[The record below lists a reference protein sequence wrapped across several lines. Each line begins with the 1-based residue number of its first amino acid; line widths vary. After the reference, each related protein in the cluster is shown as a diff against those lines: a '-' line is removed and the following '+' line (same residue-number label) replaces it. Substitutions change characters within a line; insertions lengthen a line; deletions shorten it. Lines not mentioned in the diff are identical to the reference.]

1 MATVTDTG
9 VGYVEKT
16 QRRKVL
22 QRYRKQVG
30 RLIIHVVAILLLIV
44 FMAPVYWMI
53 ATSVKEP
60 ADVGNYPVEFW
71 PREPRWENYIEVWR
85 RANVPRYMLNSFRLA
100 VMYTVLTVF
109 TSSLAGYAF
118 ARFRI
123 KHKSKLFSIVLAT
136 LIMPPMVNIIP
147 QFLIFHRVGVL
158 NTYLPWMFFGIGAS
172 AYHIFLFRQFF
183 SSIPK
188 DLEDAATIDGCSRA
202 STFFRIIAPIS
213 TTAFA
218 AGAIFAFQW
227 TWSDYLLPSLY
238 LQQARQTFAVA
249 VARGL
254 HAPFRPDYAPDYPVQ
269 LAGAV
274 YFILP
279 LAAMFFLMQKY
290 IVKGVV
296 TTGLK
301 G

>member
-1 MATVTDTG
+1 MATLTETNDTF
-9 VGYVEKT
+9 VERAH
-16 QRRKVL
+16 RRKIL
-22 QRYRKQVG
+22 QRYRKQIGSVV
-30 RLIIHVVAILLLIV
+30 IHVIAILLLVV

-71 PREPRWENYIEVWR
+71 PDEPLWENYVEVWR
-85 RANVPRYMLNSFRLA
+85 RANVPRYMWNSFTLSA
-100 VMYTVLTVF
+100 MYTVLTVF

-118 ARFRI
+118 ARFRV
-123 KHKSKLFSIVLAT
+123 KYKAKLFTIVLAT
-136 LIMPPMVNIIP
+136 LIIPPMVNIIP
-147 QFLIFHRVGVL
+147 QFLIFHRIGVL

-188 DLEDAATIDGCSRA
+188 DLEDAAVIDGCSRA

-238 LQQARQTFAVA
+238 LQQENYTFAVA
-249 VARGL
+249 LARGL
-254 HAPFRPDYAPDYPVQ
+254 SAPFRPDYAPDYPVQ
-269 LAGAV
+269 LAGAF

-279 LAAMFFLMQKY
+279 LAGTFFLMQKY